1 MEKSKKIKELNLF
14 RGLAA
19 IFIVLYHFTTRYNES
34 FGHIKQPYLL
44 NISYG
49 YMAVAVFFILSG
61 FLMAMK
67 LNKEKSTKS
76 FIKKRIVRLY
86 PTYVVGM
93 ILTTVTLI
101 CFGGEEFSSRI
112 CSFKDWLINL
122 TMMPAYLGAEPV
134 DGVYWTLGI
143 EIIFY
148 ILIACVIKFK
158 KQKKIQS
165 LSFFWII
172 ISIII
177 NVLQIFINNRL
188 LKICGILLITE
199 QVQRFIIGIIMY
211 NIYKEDKINK
221 TNYMILILCVI
232 NEYISQGIEYTL
244 FLVFFSV
251 IFYVIVCRKNTL
263 PNIFNNKFINFISDI
278 SYPLYLTHQFIGYV
292 IINKLEKIGL
302 TNEVYIIIPIVIVI
316 TIAYLLHIFVEK
328 RFNDLLIKDGGK
340 T

>member
-1 MEKSKKIKELNLF
+1 
-14 RGLAA
+14 
-19 IFIVLYHFTTRYNES
+19 
-34 FGHIKQPYLL
+34 
-44 NISYG
+44 
-49 YMAVAVFFILSG
+49 
-61 FLMAMK
+61 
-67 LNKEKSTKS
+67 
-76 FIKKRIVRLY
+76 
-86 PTYVVGM
+86 
-93 ILTTVTLI
+93 
-101 CFGGEEFSSRI
+101 
-112 CSFKDWLINL
+112 
-122 TMMPAYLGAEPV
+122 
-134 DGVYWTLGI
+134 
-143 EIIFY
+143 
-148 ILIACVIKFK
+148 
-158 KQKKIQS
+158 
-165 LSFFWII
+165 
-172 ISIII
+172 
-177 NVLQIFINNRL
+177 
-188 LKICGILLITE
+188 
-199 QVQRFIIGIIMY
+199 MY